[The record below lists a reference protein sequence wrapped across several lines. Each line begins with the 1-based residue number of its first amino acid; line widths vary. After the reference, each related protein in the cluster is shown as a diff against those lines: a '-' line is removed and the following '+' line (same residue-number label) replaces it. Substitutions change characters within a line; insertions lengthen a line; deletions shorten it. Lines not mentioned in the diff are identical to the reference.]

1 MDNDARVQKILWVT
15 IPYIQDDQTWCVA
28 TARPQDLWQNIFSIY
43 TVGTWL
49 TIIAAI
55 FFNAFIIY
63 LLIRVEN
70 KNESYVWTLMI
81 GMASALG
88 QYATYEPQRISVR
101 VMMIFLFMYGI
112 VMSSSFNSF
121 LIGILTQPRYKQQI
135 NSLELA
141 IKHDLKFTGGEVA
154 LSHYLGNDEVIKSN
168 IFSSTFFWCSTF
180 SLFFRY
186 QPPCVAIL
194 RFVSI
199 PINVWNVCSTI

>member
-43 TVGTWL
+43 TFGTWL
-49 TIIAAI
+49 MLVAAI
-55 FFNAFIIY
+55 FFNALIIY

-70 KNESYVWTLMI
+70 KQESYVWTLMI

-101 VMMIFLFMYGI
+101 MMMIFLFMYGI

-121 LIGILTQPRYKQQI
+121 LIGILTQPRYKQQTD
-135 NSLELA
+135 SLQLA
-141 IKHDLKFTGGEVA
+141 IKHNFKFTGGEVA
-154 LSHYLGNDEVIKSN
+154 LSHYLGNDDVTKSE
-168 IFSSTFFWCSTF
+168 I
-180 SLFFRY
+180 LF
-186 QPPCVAIL
+186 I
-194 RFVSI
+194 
-199 PINVWNVCSTI
+199 

>member
-1 MDNDARVQKILWVT
+1 MDNDARVQKLLWVS

-49 TIIAAI
+49 TLVAVI

-70 KNESYVWTLMI
+70 KNESYVWTLLI

-88 QYATYEPQRISVR
+88 QYASYEPQRISIR

-121 LIGILTQPRYKQQI
+121 LIGILTRPRFKLQVD
-135 NSLELA
+135 SLSLA
-141 IKHDLKFTGGEVA
+141 IKYDFKFVGGELA
-154 LSHYLGNDEVIKSN
+154 LSHYLGNDAVKYFLAN
-168 IFSSTFFWCSTF
+168 
-180 SLFFRY
+180 LF
-186 QPPCVAIL
+186 
-194 RFVSI
+194 
-199 PINVWNVCSTI
+199 T

>member
-1 MDNDARVQKILWVT
+1 MDNDARVQKLLWVT

-28 TARPQDLWQNIFSIY
+28 TARPQDLWKNIFSIY
-43 TVGTWL
+43 TIGTWL
-49 TIIAAI
+49 SLVGAI

-88 QYATYEPQRISVR
+88 QYATYEPHRISIR

-121 LIGILTQPRYKQQI
+121 LIGILTRPRFKLQVD
-135 NSLELA
+135 SLSLA
-141 IKHDLKFTGGEVA
+141 MKYDFKFMGGELA
-154 LSHYLGNDEVIKSN
+154 LSHYLGNDRVPFDTASSPTPGFTDLN
-168 IFSSTFFWCSTF
+168 FIFF
-180 SLFFRY
+180 SDFHDRSPEFRD
-186 QPPCVAIL
+186 L
-194 RFVSI
+194 RAY
-199 PINVWNVCSTI
+199 

>member
-1 MDNDARVQKILWVT
+1 MDNDARVQKILWVS

-28 TARPQDLWQNIFSIY
+28 TARPQDLWKNIFSIY
-43 TVGTWL
+43 TIGTWL
-49 TIIAAI
+49 TLVAAI

-101 VMMIFLFMYGI
+101 MMMVFLFMYGI

-121 LIGILTQPRYKQQI
+121 LIGILTRPRFKQQI

-154 LSHYLGNDEVIKSN
+154 LSHYLGNDEVIERSKSELN
-168 IFSSTFFWCSTF
+168 
-180 SLFFRY
+180 
-186 QPPCVAIL
+186 
-194 RFVSI
+194 
-199 PINVWNVCSTI
+199 